1 MTAKPALIVVD
12 LQRDFC
18 PGGALPVREGDK
30 VIEPINALVDLFH
43 EKDLPV
49 FYTRDWHPKDHVSFK
64 QNGGT
69 WPPHAI
75 RGTPGAQ
82 FPVALHV
89 PRGAAIIDKATRR
102 NAEAYSGFQGTDL
115 AERLRRAGVEEL
127 YIVGLATDYCV
138 KNTVTDGIAA
148 GFRLNVVSDCVKG
161 VNLKRTDSAT
171 AFRSMMRM
179 GGGKTTSQL
188 LLKHLSGR
196 VAVWSSS

>member
-1 MTAKPALIVVD
+1 LTAKPALIIVD

-82 FPVALHV
+82 FPSTLHV

>member
-18 PGGALPVREGDK
+18 PGGALPVRDGDS
-30 VIEPINALVDLFH
+30 VIEPINSLVDLFH
-43 EKDLPV
+43 EKGLPV
-49 FYTRDWHPKDHVSFK
+49 LYTRDWHPKDHMSFK
-64 QNGGT
+64 PNGGI

-82 FPVALHV
+82 FPPTLHV

-102 NAEAYSGFQGTDL
+102 DGEAYSGFQGTDL
-115 AERLRRAGVEEL
+115 AERLRRDGVGEL

-138 KNTVTDGIAA
+138 KNTVADGIAA
-148 GFRLNVVSDCVKG
+148 GFRLRVVADCVKG

-171 AFRSMMRM
+171 AFRSMK
-179 GGGKTTSQL
+179 GKGAGRTTSQQ

>member
-43 EKDLPV
+43 EKGLPV
-49 FYTRDWHPKDHVSFK
+49 LYTRDWHPKDHISFK
-64 QNGGT
+64 SNGGI

-75 RGTPGAQ
+75 RGSPGAQ
-82 FPVALHV
+82 FPSALHV
-89 PRGAAIIDKATRR
+89 PRGATIIDKATRR
-102 NAEAYSGFQGTDL
+102 DAEAYSGFQGTDL
-115 AERLRRAGVEEL
+115 AERLRREDVGEL
-127 YIVGLATDYCV
+127 YVAGLATDYCV

-148 GFRLNVVSDCVKG
+148 GFRIKVVSDCVKG

-171 AFRSMMRM
+171 AFRSMK
-179 GGGKTTSQL
+179 GKGAGRTTSKQL
-188 LLKHLSGR
+188 RKHLGGR